1 MKQNLF
7 GTDGIRAIVGNEP
20 LTAVTL
26 PLIGQAIA
34 LWAKRKFKMHPSILL
49 AHDTRSSC
57 YFIKA
62 TLKSGL
68 LRHTIKLYDVLA
80 LPTPTVCLL
89 IRENKLFDCG
99 IIITAS
105 HNPYQYNGIKV
116 IDSNGNKISTADEE
130 EITSYCSNP
139 MPELDYETFGTDY
152 RVVHS
157 GAHYLD
163 ILAKRFPDQF
173 LAGKTIVL
181 DCANGAA
188 SSLAPHIFRLFG
200 AKVIA
205 INNTPTGTNIN
216 KDCGALYPETLI
228 KAVQRN
234 KADAGFAFDGDA
246 DRVVA
251 INRKGIIKDGDDII
265 SILMGHPSIAS
276 ARAIVGTHYS
286 NQGLEKFVQKSGKK
300 FIRTDI
306 GDKHVTAQLVAEQL
320 PLGGEPAGHIIVTDY
335 LDSSDGIFAA
345 LMILETAHITNNW
358 DLESFVRYPQVLL
371 NVPIKIKK
379 DLKTEP
385 MASIIQQTQ
394 KNVGDGRLVVR
405 YSGTENVLRIM
416 LEAPKEEAAQHLAQG
431 LAQQLGKLL
440 EA

>member
-1 MKQNLF
+1 MNQNLF

-20 LTAVTL
+20 LTASTL
-26 PLIGQAIA
+26 PIIGHAIA
-34 LWAKRKFKMHPSILL
+34 LWAKKKYKMHPSILL

-80 LPTPTVCLL
+80 VPTPTACLL

-105 HNPYQYNGIKV
+105 HNPYQYNGIKL
-116 IDSNGNKISTADEE
+116 IGSNGNKISTADEE
-130 EITSYCSNP
+130 EITSYCSKP
-139 MPELDYETFGTDY
+139 MPELDYETFGIDY
-152 RVVHS
+152 RVIHA

-163 ILAKRFPDQF
+163 ILAKRFQPQF

-188 SSLAPHIFRLFG
+188 TSLAPHIFRLFG

-216 KDCGALYPETLI
+216 KDCGALHPETLI
-228 KAVQRN
+228 KAVLRN

-251 INRKGIIKDGDDII
+251 INRKGLIKDGDDII
-265 SILMGHPSIAS
+265 SILMAHPSIAP
-276 ARAIVGTHYS
+276 APAIVGTHYS

-306 GDKHVTAQLVAEQL
+306 GDKHVTAQLVAEKL

-345 LMILETAHITNNW
+345 LLLLETADITNNW
-358 DLESFVRYPQVLL
+358 NLESFARYPQVLL

-379 DLKTEP
+379 DLKAEP
-385 MASIIQQTQ
+385 MASIIQQTE
-394 KNVGDGRLVVR
+394 KTVGDGRLVVR

-416 LEAPKEEAAQHLAQG
+416 LEAPKEDQAQYLAKG
-431 LAQQLGKLL
+431 LAKQLGKVL
-440 EA
+440 ET

>member
-1 MKQNLF
+1 MKPNLF
-7 GTDGIRAIVGNEP
+7 GTDGIRAIVGSEP
-20 LTAVTL
+20 LTAATL
-26 PLIGQAIA
+26 PIIGQAIA
-34 LWAKRKFKMHPSILL
+34 QWAKKKYKMHPSILL

-62 TLKSGL
+62 ALKSGL

-80 LPTPTVCLL
+80 APTPTACLL

-105 HNPYQYNGIKV
+105 HNPYQYNGIKI
-116 IDSNGNKISTADEE
+116 IDSSGNKISTADEE
-130 EITSYCSNP
+130 EICSYCANP
-139 MPELDYETFGTDY
+139 TPELNYETFGTDY
-152 RVVHS
+152 RVIHA

-163 ILAKRFPDQF
+163 ILSKRFPAQF
-173 LAGKTIVL
+173 LSGKTIVL

-188 SSLAPHIFRLFG
+188 TSMAPHIFRLFG

-205 INNTPTGTNIN
+205 IHNTPTGININ
-216 KDCGALYPETLI
+216 KDCGALAPESLI
-228 KAVQRN
+228 KAVLHS

-246 DRVVA
+246 DRVIAV
-251 INRKGIIKDGDDII
+251 NKKGYIKDGDDIVA
-265 SILMGHPSIAS
+265 ILMSHPTIAPT
-276 ARAIVGTHYS
+276 RAIVGTHYS
-286 NQGLEKFVQKSGKK
+286 NQGLEKFVKKSGKQ

-306 GDKHVTAQLVAEQL
+306 GDKHVSTKLTTENL
-320 PLGGEPAGHIIVTDY
+320 PLGGEPAGHVIIKHY
-335 LDSSDGIFAA
+335 LDSSDGIFTA
-345 LMILETAHITNNW
+345 LMVLETAHLTNNW
-358 DLESFVRYPQVLL
+358 NLESFERYPQVLL

-394 KNVGDGRLVVR
+394 KTLKDGRLIVR

-416 LEAPKEEAAQHLAQG
+416 LEAPKEDQAMNLANG
-431 LAQQLGKLL
+431 LAQQLGKAL
-440 EA
+440 EM